1 MAREIERKF
10 LVANDSWRDGALGV
24 EIAQGYLT
32 RDPDRTVRIRVGS
45 GRAWMTIKGR
55 SEGIS
60 RAEFEYE
67 IPEADA
73 RELLAMCLPAV
84 IEKTRHVVYYE
95 GHVWE
100 IDVFHGANAGLIV
113 AEVELADESIEP
125 ALPPWLGD
133 EVSADSRYFNSALAS
148 RPFSSW

>member
-10 LVANDSWRDGALGV
+10 LVANDSWRDGSPGV

-32 RDPDRTVRIRVGS
+32 RDLDRTVRIRVG
-45 GRAWMTIKGR
+45 GERAWVTIKGR
-55 SEGIS
+55 SKGIS

-67 IPEADA
+67 IPLGDA

-84 IEKTRHVVYYE
+84 VEKTRYAISHE

-113 AEVELADESIEP
+113 AEVELADETIEP
-125 ALPPWLGD
+125 GLPPWLGD